1 MRRSPTIPDTRE
13 LARQVR
19 KLKNAQSGGNVEW
32 PAGIRPSNA
41 IRDKVMRGVPEP
53 LANKGKPHN
62 TDEDEFVSCAAASH
76 WRHAKTAAYLGRSP
90 QSVRLTLCRLGKLQD
105 APERAPERGPSRALA
120 TSGPDSRQGSSQVL
134 VVGQTAEPERLPQ
147 PSSSSPVAGPLRDS
161 SDEQPQSSKTS
172 VPAQSP
178 EYFARYSAPYIMSRR
193 LPEPFPSR
201 PLGGISW
208 SAMQQPNGEILF
220 EPKGQTT
227 LERQTVNART
237 DPVCLGSSNL
247 LQRDR
252 SGTNVLAEAAAIH
265 SGQLP

>member
-120 TSGPDSRQGSSQVL
+120 TSGPDSRQGSSQVP
-134 VVGQTAEPERLPQ
+134 VVGQTAEPGRLPQ
-147 PSSSSPVAGPLRDS
+147 PSSSSPMAGPLRDS

-172 VPAQSP
+172 VFAQSA
-178 EYFARYSAPYIMSRR
+178 EYFAQYSAPYIMSRR
-193 LPEPFPSR
+193 MPRPSSSV
-201 PLGGISW
+201 PLGGPSW
-208 SAMQQPNGEILF
+208 STVQLPNGEVLL
-220 EPKGQTT
+220 ESVAQTT
-227 LERQTVNART
+227 FGLRVVDATT
-237 DPVCLGSSNL
+237 DPVSVASSMR
-247 LQRDR
+247 QRDR
-252 SGTNVLAEAAAIH
+252 SGMHVLAEAAAIH